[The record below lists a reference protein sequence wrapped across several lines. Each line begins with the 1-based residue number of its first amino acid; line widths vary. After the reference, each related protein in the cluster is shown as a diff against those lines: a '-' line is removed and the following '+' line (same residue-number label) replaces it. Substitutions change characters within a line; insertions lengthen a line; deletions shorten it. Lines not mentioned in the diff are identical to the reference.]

1 MRSEVFSPL
10 LSSPLLSGKLE
21 MVTWTSRS
29 GAITPENPGR
39 VQDDEDRQRSK
50 CEWQE
55 EAAAYI
61 IIIVRGRI
69 AAACA

>member
-1 MRSEVFSPL
+1 
-10 LSSPLLSGKLE
+10 